1 MCLLPL
7 PRDQFCFYY
16 WLCIQTTTIFHCELH
31 HCLCRELVASPATM
45 SSWISTDKSLWVMK
59 DLKEVWIAQRGSDL
73 LIENA
78 FIYLF
83 FFRIT
88 VAPPPKNYHSHHQHR
103 QHYPLQLE
111 IYIDI
116 DIDVHPSSAFI
127 DCFWS
132 WTECSQSWSM
142 MLVSHLLV
150 VCILKWAQEL
160 TLPLELLYQSGLRIT
175 DNFLYTMIAQ

>member
-73 LIENA
+73 LIENVS
-78 FIYLF
+78 F
-83 FFRIT
+83 FFFFFFSYHYC
-88 VAPPPKNYHSHHQHR
+88 PPKKLPFTS
-103 QHYPLQLE
+103 P
-111 IYIDI
+111 
-116 DIDVHPSSAFI
+116 
-127 DCFWS
+127 
-132 WTECSQSWSM
+132 
-142 MLVSHLLV
+142 
-150 VCILKWAQEL
+150 AQT
-160 TLPLELLYQSGLRIT
+160 TLPTAVRNRYRYRYRCTSFIGSH
-175 DNFLYTMIAQ
+175 